1 MSLHQVQ
8 STAVKKYSLKQLKIA
23 ERLVVSFANLD
34 LSWVP
39 DRKDI
44 CCPQFSCYWCI
55 FFNSGNPLVDWCFI
69 RGRDVTFWK
78 KMVTWPWMMTSLFFS
93 LS

>member
-55 FFNSGNPLVDWCFI
+55 FFNVFFLIVEIPWSTGVSSGV
-69 RGRDVTFWK
+69 V
-78 KMVTWPWMMTSLFFS
+78 MSLFGKKW
-93 LS
+93 